1 VALSPFIWARTVSSF
16 ALVEPGD
23 PVHAWF
29 QRILDLY
36 DGLARSNPGY
46 DW

>member
-1 VALSPFIWARTVSSF
+1 L

-36 DGLARSNPGY
+36 DGLARRNPGY